1 MQTDDS
7 LEKTLILGKI
17 EGKRRSGRQTTR
29 WLDGI
34 TNSMDMSFSKLQEL
48 GMDREAWSAAVHV
61 VAKSGTWLSNWTTT
75 NVGPYMFLRSLYL
88 KNLLPSDY
96 DMDKGSREKMSIRWP
111 GLKTV
116 AHSGSFTYTKAPQK
130 QRWGGTNAEAG
141 KVDVCDSVHTLV
153 LVVKDPPATVGRF
166 HRHRFDSWVG
176 RSLEK
181 EMATHSSIL
190 AWRIPWTNSL
200 ASYSSRGC
208 KSQTWFSS

>member
-1 MQTDDS
+1 MASPTQWTWVLVNSRSWGWTGRPGVLQYMWWQRVGHDWATEQQQMWDLICFSEASTLRTYYPQTMTRIK
-7 LEKTLILGKI
+7 EV
-17 EGKRRSGRQTTR
+17 ERRWAS
-29 WLDGI
+29 DGQVW
-34 TNSMDMSFSKLQEL
+34 KL
-48 GMDREAWSAAVHV
+48 WH
-61 VAKSGTWLSNWTTT
+61 
-75 NVGPYMFLRSLYL
+75 
-88 KNLLPSDY
+88 
-96 DMDKGSREKMSIRWP
+96 
-111 GLKTV
+111 TV
-116 AHSGSFTYTKAPQK
+116 ALSPIQK
-130 QRWGGTNAEAG
+130 HLRNRWGGTNAEAG

-200 ASYSSRGC
+200 AGYSSRGC